1 MISIQ
6 NIKVYQF
13 QLNVPHDSQLVLDTV
28 AIHLNCNSNM
38 LMVTCKINFN
48 TVKLISN
55 YIYFEQLNK
64 TEMTRFDL
72 QVNFKIMVLIKFKCS
87 FLESNSFL

>member
-13 QLNVPHDSQLVLDTV
+13 QLNVLHDSQLVLDTV

-38 LMVTCKINFN
+38 LMVTCKITFN
-48 TVKLISN
+48 TVKLI
-55 YIYFEQLNK
+55 
-64 TEMTRFDL
+64 
-72 QVNFKIMVLIKFKCS
+72 
-87 FLESNSFL
+87 